1 MPLLPYSYTRS
12 ANLNYPATFWRS
24 LLLFNVYRMVV
35 ASILMI
41 AALSFQMKGDTD
53 LDLQPGSL
61 ITIVSA
67 YWLFS
72 LVAFGTIRARWP
84 MFNVQLSVQ
93 VSVDIIIMVT
103 LMYLNGGI
111 RSGLGLL
118 LMPYLAA
125 AGLISRGRMTLFHAA
140 IASIG
145 VLAEQTLRMLLQE
158 NNATDFGQPVLLS
171 IGYFATAW
179 LGYRLAQH
187 ATESEKVALQRGI
200 DLANLAQINQLIIQ
214 DMPDGVIVIDEKGV
228 IRSRNQQADR
238 LLGPPPFR
246 ERLTLSDY
254 LPELE
259 LAAKGWL
266 EGHTQGDLVLKTNS
280 GKQIHPRFVPIA
292 ANRAAGAVIF
302 IEDVHR
308 QQALAQQMKLAA
320 LGRLTANIAHEIRN
334 PLSSIG
340 HAAELLSEDKSD
352 PLTVKLTRII
362 RDNTRR
368 LDGMVQDILQLN
380 RRDRAQPEQI
390 RLAGF
395 LDSFIEELSQAER
408 IPANCI
414 DIQIEETLVVGFDR
428 NHLHQILWNLTRN
441 AWRYC
446 KQAQGSIRILA
457 RHDGNQGWI
466 DVTDDGPGVPPEHRA
481 KLFEPFFT
489 TDDSHGSGL
498 GLYIAREV
506 AAANHAS
513 LDYVAKKSGATF
525 RLTCRIWQ

>member
-1 MPLLPYSYTRS
+1 MRLLPYSYTRG
-12 ANLNYPATFWRS
+12 ANQHYPAAFWRS
-24 LLLFNVYRMVV
+24 LLFFNVYRMVV

-41 AALSFQMKGDTD
+41 AALSFQLKGDPD
-53 LDLQPGSL
+53 LELQPISL
-61 ITIVSA
+61 IPIVSG

-72 LVAFGTIRARWP
+72 LTSFGTIRARWP
-84 MFNVQLSVQ
+84 VFNLQLSLQ
-93 VSVDIIIMVT
+93 VSVDIVIMVT
-103 LMYLNGGI
+103 LMHLNGGI

-125 AGLISRGRMTLFHAA
+125 AGLISRGKMTLFHAS
-140 IASIG
+140 IACIG
-145 VLAEQTLRMLLQE
+145 VLLEQSLRLLGRD
-158 NNATDFGQPVLLS
+158 NGATDFSQPVLLS

-179 LGYRLAQH
+179 LGYRLAQY

-200 DLANLAQINQLIIQ
+200 DLANLAQINQLVIQ
-214 DMPDGVIVIDEKGV
+214 DMPDGVIVIDEKGI

-246 ERLTLSDY
+246 ERLTLGDY
-254 LPELE
+254 LPELA
-259 LAAKGWL
+259 LAANSWQ
-266 EGHTQGDLVLKTNS
+266 EGHTQGDLVLKTGV

-302 IEDVHR
+302 LEDVHR

-340 HAAELLSEDKSD
+340 HAADLLAEDKSD
-352 PLTVKLTRII
+352 PLTQKLTRII

-390 RLAGF
+390 KIATF
-395 LDSFIEELSQAER
+395 LTTFIEELTQAEHMPSGS
-408 IPANCI
+408 INMQAAS
-414 DIQIEETLVVGFDR
+414 DLVVGFDR

-446 KQAQGSIRILA
+446 RQETGSIQIIA
-457 RHDGNQGWI
+457 KHDGHQAWI
-466 DVTDDGPGVPPEHRA
+466 DVCDDGPGVKPDHRTQ
-481 KLFEPFFT
+481 LFEPFFT

-506 AAANHAS
+506 AAANHAM
-513 LDYVAKKSGATF
+513 LDYVDSSHGATF